1 MTATT
6 EPARVTAGDT
16 IAWTKTLSDYPASA
30 GWVLAY
36 TLINAGAK
44 ITITAADS
52 GDDHAVT
59 VLAATSAGYTAATYT
74 YQAVVT
80 RAAERYTVGNGKM
93 VVAPNLAAAATYDAR
108 SAARKTLDAVNTALE
123 SYGAKAYMHMYEIA
137 GRKQQFHTPGE
148 FLSFRSKL
156 MAEVA
161 REDNAARLAAGLAP
175 KNQLQVRFNTR

>member
-44 ITITAADS
+44 ITITAAAS

-59 VLAATSAGYTAATYT
+59 VLAATSAGY
-74 YQAVVT
+74 
-80 RAAERYTVGNGKM
+80 
-93 VVAPNLAAAATYDAR
+93 
-108 SAARKTLDAVNTALE
+108 
-123 SYGAKAYMHMYEIA
+123 
-137 GRKQQFHTPGE
+137 
-148 FLSFRSKL
+148 
-156 MAEVA
+156 
-161 REDNAARLAAGLAP
+161 
-175 KNQLQVRFNTR
+175 